1 MNINKITLPEPPNV
15 LKSIRNGF
23 DAITKHLILLL
34 FPVGLDLFLWFGPH
48 LRIKSLIEGLIR
60 GMNDVPELMPPD
72 FGEMMEAGQEIWT
85 AAAERINL
93 LIGFRSLPVGIFS
106 LFTGILPVDN
116 PLGSPIFWDI
126 SNLGTAVLIVLIAF
140 LLGLLLGGL
149 FFSAVRQA
157 ALFDDLNWRSI
168 FKDWPRVCLQSG
180 ILSLIW
186 VIFFMAIIV
195 VGSCAATGMTL
206 FSVSLGQMVIILFGI
221 ISFWLIFPLIFSPHG
236 IYSKGQKAW
245 KSIISSIRLTNLTFM
260 KTSIFILLVLL
271 LNQGLNMLWQVPPEN
286 SWLMLI
292 SVIGHAFVTTG
303 MLSASFVYYQD
314 MNRWSEEIQ
323 ALSLPKP
330 IIEER
335 PTIEKKL

>member
-34 FPVGLDLFLWFGPH
+34 FPIGLDLVLWFGPH
-48 LRIKSLIEGLIR
+48 LQIKSLIAGLIM
-60 GMNDVPELMPPD
+60 GMNDVPELMPAD
-72 FGEMMEAGQEIWT
+72 FGEVMEAGQEIWT

-106 LFTGILPVDN
+106 LFTGILPVEN

-126 SNLGTAVLIVLIAF
+126 TSLGTAALIVLIAF

-157 ALFDDLNWRSI
+157 ALFDDLNWRNI
-168 FKDWPRVCLQSG
+168 FQDLPRVSLQSG

-186 VIFFMAIIV
+186 IVFFMAILV
-195 VGSCAATGMTL
+195 VGSCAATGITL

-245 KSIISSIRLTNLTFM
+245 KSIISSIRLTNLTFL
-260 KTSIFILLVLL
+260 KTSLFVLLVLL

-286 SWLMLI
+286 SWMMLI
-292 SVIGHAFVTTG
+292 SIIGHAFVTTG

-314 MNRWSEEIQ
+314 MNRWSDEIQ
-323 ALSLPKP
+323 SLGLPKP
-330 IIEER
+330 IAEER
-335 PTIEKKL
+335 STIEK